1 MAIFAKEERKKSYER
16 ILEFHCENYPE
27 FKEFAEKNIPL
38 YLEALEKGEFNFIEF
53 KKMCEEAVGAVNESA
68 LFIGTIA
75 YFKEKNPEKYEAL
88 WAEYEE
94 SKDDFE
100 KALRKYFKG
109 E

>member
-1 MAIFAKEERKKSYER
+1 MTERKKSYER
-16 ILEFHCENYPE
+16 ILEFHYEKYPD

-88 WAEYEE
+88 WAEYEAT
-94 SKDDFE
+94 KDSYHKVVKSFFT
-100 KALRKYFKG
+100 KK
-109 E
+109 